1 MDIKGIIMN
10 RTVKK
15 LPQRLIDGCLKT
27 IKDLGCCK
35 VKFNPAKAMEHHD
48 GRLRLIGPG
57 GQHIDYIVEAKQ
69 ALTGSRA
76 GILLY
81 KIKALQSQGLPVLLF
96 TDYIHEKLAEDLR
109 KNKVEFVDVAGNV
122 FIDRSS
128 IYVYV
133 IGRRR
138 TLAPE
143 RPTRAFQPTGLSL
156 IFLLLK
162 QPAAIAWDYRKIS
175 STAGTSLGAVG
186 WVLRDL
192 RALGFIRLTG
202 KGQRRLVNWRDLLE
216 RWEEGFVERLRPKL
230 FRKTYRI
237 AGEKSLDQLAD
248 AIKNS
253 IDRDKILVGGEM
265 GAALLTRDFRPAR
278 VTLHLLREPLEI
290 ITRLQLIPDSQGP
303 VAVLDTFGEFT
314 KWEEEQPNGLTLV
327 DPLLI
332 HSELLISHSDRL
344 KKAADD
350 IYKNYILSRL
360 EKHDQNRR

>member
-1 MDIKGIIMN
+1 MN
-10 RTVKK
+10 KTVKK
-15 LPQRLIDGCLKT
+15 IQQRLIAGCLKT
-27 IKDLGCCK
+27 IEDLGCCK
-35 VKFNPAKAMEHHD
+35 VKFNPAKAMEDHD

-57 GQHIDYIVEAKQ
+57 GRHIDYLVEAKQ
-69 ALTGSRA
+69 TLTGSRA
-76 GILLY
+76 EILLY
-81 KIKALQSQGLPVLLF
+81 RINTLQSQGLPVLLF

-109 KNKVEFVDVAGNV
+109 KNKVEFVDAAGNV
-122 FIDRSS
+122 FINRPS

-138 TLAPE
+138 ALAPE

-162 QPAAIAWDYRKIS
+162 QPEAITWDYRKLAS
-175 STAGTSLGAVG
+175 AAGISLGAVG

-192 RALGFIRLTG
+192 RVLGFIRLIG
-202 KGQRRLVNWRDLLE
+202 KRQRRLVNWRDLLE
-216 RWEEGFVERLRPKL
+216 RWEEGYVERLRPKL

-237 AGEKSLDQLAD
+237 AAEKSLDQLAD

-265 GAALLTRDFRPAR
+265 GATLLTGNLRPAR
-278 VTLHLLREPLEI
+278 VALHLLREPPEI
-290 ITRLQLIPDSQGP
+290 ITPLQLIPDPQGP

-314 KWEEEQPNGLTLV
+314 KWEEEQPEGLTLV

-332 HSELLISHSDRL
+332 HSELFVSPSDRL

-350 IYKNYILSRL
+350 IYKNYILNRL
-360 EKHDQNRR
+360 EKYDQIRR